1 MKFLDQVKIYIKA
14 GNGGDGSPSFRREK
28 FIEFGGPDGG
38 DGGKGGSVI
47 LKAEQN
53 LNTLIDFRYQQ
64 HHKAKRGENG
74 AGQNRTGK
82 SGEDLI
88 LKVPLGTQV
97 FEEDNKTLIYDFTKI
112 SEEFTAAAGG
122 QGGLGNTRFKSS
134 TNRAPRKFTK
144 GTQGEE
150 FTIWLQLKTIADIGI
165 IGLPNAGKS
174 SLLASVTN
182 ANPKIANYQFTT
194 LNPNLGVASYDDKEI
209 TIADIP
215 GLVEGAHKGTGL
227 GIQFLKHIERCK
239 SLLHLIDITSED
251 LKKSYQQVKNEL
263 KKYSNKLTKKKELI
277 VLNKID
283 LIDEKEVIHIIKD
296 FKKNTKSEVIA
307 VSTFNKSSVSKI
319 KSKLLNYVS

>member
-28 FIEFGGPDGG
+28 FIEYGGPDGG

-53 LNTLIDFRYQQ
+53 LNTLIDYRYQQ
-64 HHKAKRGENG
+64 HHKAQRGDNG
-74 AGQNRTGK
+74 AGQNKTGK
-82 SGEDLI
+82 SGDNLI

-97 FEEDNKTLIYDFTKI
+97 FEEDNKTLIYDFLKI
-112 SEEFTAAAGG
+112 GEEFIVATGG
-122 QGGLGNTRFKSS
+122 KGGLGNTRFKSS

-144 GTQGEE
+144 GNIGEK

-174 SLLASVTN
+174 SLLSAITN

-194 LNPNLGVASYDDKEI
+194 LNPNLGVTKYDDKEV

-239 SLLHLIDITSED
+239 SLLHLIDITNTD
-251 LKKSYQQVKNEL
+251 LKKSYKQIKNEL
-263 KKYSNKLTKKKELI
+263 KNYSSKLAKKRELV
-277 VLNKID
+277 VLNKTD
-283 LIDEKEVIHIIKD
+283 LINEKEIKKIIKD
-296 FKKNTKSEVIA
+296 FSKNTKSEIITM
-307 VSTFNKSSVSKI
+307 STLKKSSVSKI
-319 KSKLLNYVS
+319 KAKLISYAS